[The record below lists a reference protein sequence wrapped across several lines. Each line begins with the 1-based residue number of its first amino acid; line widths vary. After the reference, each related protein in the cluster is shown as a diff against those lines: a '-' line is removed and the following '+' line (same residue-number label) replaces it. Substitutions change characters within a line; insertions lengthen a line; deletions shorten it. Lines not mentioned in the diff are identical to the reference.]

1 MNFDGLLTTI
11 VLSALVLIFGSILR
25 RSANRR
31 LHFWFIAWTLIL
43 IHCVVQWLGIP
54 GFSSTANDVVSVD
67 LLICAGT
74 AFLCAL
80 CSIAKKY
87 YLMLVAVSFSVP
99 ACVYSALVLSDVT
112 SPWLLSALI
121 VTAGVGAVAVNI
133 AAGERGKHLYQLVIV
148 VLLGCGFVLHS
159 IFHLEPFWGL
169 VTMLGAIYLFNALLF
184 FNYFPRLSTGVLTS
198 IFGFLTWGAVFPI
211 AFWLQLH
218 RPDFQPP
225 PVLWNLPKF
234 FVAVGMILTLL
245 EDEARSAAY
254 EARRNRDLYNR
265 SQCGLF
271 HSSWSSGVFL
281 DCNEAM
287 AHIGGYASRA
297 EMIGSS
303 SLDLYADPAVRDEWT
318 SELLTSGTLENIEL
332 QYTKITGEICSVLL
346 NAKLQRNERGE
357 PFEIEG
363 AVLDVTEHHRLHE
376 RLEWQAKHDP
386 LTGLPNRT
394 MADQG
399 LLHAIARADRRGTQV
414 ALLCVDLDRFKFVN
428 DNYGHATGD
437 EYLRKFADRLSTRI
451 RASDLFG
458 RFGGDE
464 FVVILENLQSE
475 GDAVRIA
482 NDLIQSLATPL
493 QVKNQQFA
501 ASISVGIAVYPQD
514 AQNPENLHTSA
525 DHALYRAKDLGR
537 NQYQCYSKCR
547 SMIDDDTELERCL
560 ECGLQEARFVL
571 HYQPQVRA
579 DQVPCGVEALL
590 RFQHP
595 TRGLLSPDQFLPIAE
610 KNGLLHRVGEWVIQE
625 ACRQSGIWRSQGL
638 PPFTMSVNVSAV
650 QFASMEFAEAAA
662 RILESENMPPNY
674 LEMEL
679 TESLL
684 LSGME
689 ESVKQMDRLKQL
701 GIRIAVDDFG
711 TGYSSLSYLHRL
723 PIDVIKIDRF
733 FLEKITDPQGTY
745 PIVTAIVS
753 LANALKI
760 ETVAEGIENEVQLA
774 LLTELGANRFQG
786 YLFSKPLP
794 ASEIPEYL
802 KRAKSA
808 PSLVTD

>member
-25 RSANRR
+25 RSANLR

-54 GFSSTANDVVSVD
+54 GFSDNAKEIVVID
-67 LLICAGT
+67 TLICAGT

-80 CSIAKKY
+80 CSITQKHFLLLIAASF
-87 YLMLVAVSFSVP
+87 AVPTS
-99 ACVYSALVLSDVT
+99 AYCALVLCGVT
-112 SPWLLSALI
+112 SHWLLSSTVVVSCVGVLTANI
-121 VTAGVGAVAVNI
+121 V
-133 AAGERGKHLYQLVIV
+133 AGERGKLLWQLVV
-148 VLLGCGFVLHS
+148 AVLLGGALVVFSVILGQPS
-159 IFHLEPFWGL
+159 WGIMTL
-169 VTMLGAIYLFNALLF
+169 LGGIYLFNALLF
-184 FNYFPRLSTGVLTS
+184 YNHFPRLSTGVFTS
-198 IFGFLTWGAVFPI
+198 IFGFLTWGAVFPV
-211 AFWLQLH
+211 AFWLGQH
-218 RPDFQPP
+218 YPAFAPP
-225 PVLWNLPKF
+225 AVLWNLPKF

-245 EDEARSAAY
+245 ENEAESAAY
-254 EARRNRDLYNR
+254 EARRNRELYDR

-271 HSSWSSGVFL
+271 RSSWAGVFL
-281 DCNEAM
+281 DCNDSM
-287 AHIGGYASRA
+287 AKIGGYCSR
-297 EMIGSS
+297 EDMIGRPALEIYS
-303 SLDLYADPAVRDEWT
+303 DPHSRENWT
-318 SELLTSGTLENIEL
+318 SELLAAGAIENIEL
-332 QYTKITGEICSVLL
+332 QYTKITGEVCTVLL

-363 AVLDVTEHHRLHE
+363 AVLDVTEHRQLHE
-376 RLEWQAKHDP
+376 QLEWQAKHDP

-394 MADQG
+394 MVDQG
-399 LLHAIARADRRGTQV
+399 LRHAIARADRHGTQV

-428 DNYGHATGD
+428 DNYGHGTGD
-437 EYLRKFADRLSTRI
+437 EYLRTLAERLSTRI

-464 FVVILENLQSE
+464 FVVILEDLQSE
-475 GDAVRIA
+475 NDAIRMA
-482 NDLIQSLATPL
+482 NDLIQCLATPL
-493 QVKNQQFA
+493 QVKNKQFA

-514 AQNPENLHTSA
+514 AQTPANLHSYA

-547 SMIDDDTELERCL
+547 SMIDDDTELERYL
-560 ECGLQEARFVL
+560 ERGLQENRFIL

-579 DQVPCGVEALL
+579 NQVPCGVEALL

-595 TRGLLSPDQFLPIAE
+595 TRGLLYPDEFLPIAE

-625 ACRQSGIWRSQGL
+625 ACRQSGVWRAQGL
-638 PPFTMSVNVSAV
+638 PPLTMSVNVSAV
-650 QFASMEFAEAAA
+650 QFASMDFADAAA
-662 RILESENMPPNY
+662 RILQSENMPPQY
-674 LEMEL
+674 LELEL

-684 LSGME
+684 LAGME

-701 GIRIAVDDFG
+701 GVRIAVDDFG

-723 PIDVIKIDRF
+723 PIDVIKIDRL
-733 FLEKITDPQGTY
+733 FLEKITEPQGTY
-745 PIVTAIVS
+745 PIVTAILS

-760 ETVAEGIENEVQLA
+760 ETVAEGIETEVQMA
-774 LLTELGANRFQG
+774 LLSELGSNRFQG

-794 ASEIPEYL
+794 ASEIPLYL
-802 KRAKSA
+802 QRAKA
-808 PSLVTD
+808 ATSLVMD